1 MSPSYYFISAWVLRK
16 ISLGNSHFAAN
27 RPPSPHTP
35 RSSSA
40 PSISSISSFTVKL
53 FNILTSAFEVLLT
66 SCLFTAKPLLD
77 SVQSIQ
83 GEFRQTNTDNNVQ
96 KTWDIRLWREK
107 ITWGEFWFGILSVL
121 DLLTLY

>member
-1 MSPSYYFISAWVLRK
+1 M
-16 ISLGNSHFAAN
+16 
-27 RPPSPHTP
+27 
-35 RSSSA
+35 
-40 PSISSISSFTVKL
+40 KL